1 MKFKKKTQKK
11 TENCFLKIIFL
22 HTYLYITLLDKL
34 LSKDVMS

>member
-1 MKFKKKTQKK
+1 MKFKKKPQK

-22 HTYLYITLLDKL
+22 HTYFYIILLDKL